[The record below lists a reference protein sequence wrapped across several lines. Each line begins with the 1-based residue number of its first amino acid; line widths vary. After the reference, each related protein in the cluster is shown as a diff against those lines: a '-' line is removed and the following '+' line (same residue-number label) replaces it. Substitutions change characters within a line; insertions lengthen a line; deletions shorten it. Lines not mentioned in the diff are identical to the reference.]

1 MTMQYTEKDRP
12 KKNLTIVFHAEW
24 KTVYQNIYKTGSN
37 YLHINTTEKYLIKLT
52 ASSMQ
57 HKTLKGNQDGC
68 ELIR

>member
-1 MTMQYTEKDRP
+1 M
-12 KKNLTIVFHAEW
+12 
-24 KTVYQNIYKTGSN
+24 YKTDSN